1 MDVYFILHYHLFLH
15 NFLLFF
21 LNDSYFLNSNVL
33 NCFWLRNMPSIIR
46 PYATRAMEGMGVIW
60 NVCRCVQGERGI
72 MPHWYLHHYS
82 ISFHVRHYTS
92 LFMFCLMVSCF
103 ICRNLT
109 LPKRPCLLEMF
120 FLSNEINFCCHEISF
135 FTLNC
140 FPKPKLTKSLLV
152 LIKYF
157 SVIPYFEKLLSSHRY
172 LFDKSFYIDVYRA
185 WFILL
190 LLLLLLHLMLLM

>member
-1 MDVYFILHYHLFLH
+1 
-15 NFLLFF
+15 
-21 LNDSYFLNSNVL
+21 
-33 NCFWLRNMPSIIR
+33 
-46 PYATRAMEGMGVIW
+46 
-60 NVCRCVQGERGI
+60 

-92 LFMFCLMVSCF
+92 LFLFCFMVSCF

-190 LLLLLLHLMLLM
+190 LLLLLLYLMLLMSFLAKTQNFRKNRNNHHSSSPRGVALLYFCIAKLS